1 MAEVLVLTVDGSGNV
16 PPALAI
22 GAELRRRGHAV
33 RVLGT
38 ARQTD
43 DVAAAGLEHVAY
55 RHPRPWVAQD
65 RRSSTRAAL
74 DFVAMVGSRAY
85 GRDLA
90 DAHAHRPADVVL
102 VDGMIPAATLRAAR
116 MGIPNAVLMHTFAR
130 FFLSAAL
137 EAAGRVRGFSPR
149 GAWSRADAVL
159 VVSDRQLDPASAG
172 APAGFTWVG
181 VAEKPPVVLPGSGP
195 GAGPDVGSE
204 RPPRVLV
211 SLSSVHI
218 PGQLDMLQRI
228 LDGLADLPVEVV
240 ATTGPTIDPAELRHP
255 ANATVHRHRPH
266 HEVLPTCDLVVG
278 HGGHSTTMRTLMHG
292 LPLLVLPADPRI
304 DQPMVARAVER
315 AGAGIHLDRSASP
328 ERIRAVV
335 LTLLGDPS
343 YRAAAEVVGRRL
355 RSQDGTRAAA
365 DCLEALAG

>member
-22 GAELRRRGHAV
+22 GAELHRRGHGV

-38 ARQTD
+38 ARQAD

-55 RHPRPWVAQD
+55 RHPREWVAQA

-116 MGIPNAVLMHTFAR
+116 LRVPNAVLMHTFAS
-130 FFLSAAL
+130 FFLSPAL

-159 VVSDRQLDPASAG
+159 VASDRELDPASAG

-181 VAEKPPVVLPGSGP
+181 VAEKPPAALPDA
-195 GAGPDVGSE
+195 GASAGAE

-218 PGQLDMLQRI
+218 PEQRGMLQRI

-240 ATTGPTIDPAELRHP
+240 ATTGPTVDPAELRPP
-255 ANATVHRHRPH
+255 ANAAVHRHLPH
-266 HEVLPTCDLVVG
+266 HDVLPTCDLVVG
-278 HGGHSTTMRTLMHG
+278 HGGHSTTMRTLLHG
-292 LPLLVLPADPRI
+292 LPLLVMPADPRI

-315 AGAGIHLDRSASP
+315 AGAGLHLDRSAP
-328 ERIRAVV
+328 PAEIRAVV
-335 LTLLGDPS
+335 LTLLGDPA
-343 YRAAAEVVGRRL
+343 YRAAADAVGRRL
-355 RSQDGTRAAA
+355 RGQDGTRAAA
-365 DCLEALAG
+365 DRLEALAR